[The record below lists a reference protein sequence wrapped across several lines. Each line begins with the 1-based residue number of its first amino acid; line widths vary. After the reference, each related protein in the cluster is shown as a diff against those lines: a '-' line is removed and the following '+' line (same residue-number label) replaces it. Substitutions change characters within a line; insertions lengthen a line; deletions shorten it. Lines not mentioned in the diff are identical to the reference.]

1 MPFIDWKRHAA
12 QCECLRWASALG
24 AKTQDLNS
32 RASADGGKE
41 YGKRGRGAAFASSR
55 AGLICRN
62 CIRAKMSVNARAA
75 WEVNDHF
82 HNIAA
87 PLLKFYPLRGLMIFI
102 IASFSGC

>member
-1 MPFIDWKRHAA
+1 
-12 QCECLRWASALG
+12 
-24 AKTQDLNS
+24 
-32 RASADGGKE
+32 
-41 YGKRGRGAAFASSR
+41 
-55 AGLICRN
+55 
-62 CIRAKMSVNARAA
+62 MSVNARAA